1 MSGSDAPSYFLAA
14 ARNER
19 QFLLQHAH
27 FPEPQY
33 RREPFSPLDTHL
45 RLLDMYE
52 KAIPHVLPRDAALI
66 APTLKHPDLTL
77 SNVFVSESGPAHFT
91 GVIDWQHASILPFI
105 TYPITPDLIE
115 YCGKLIYMD
124 PEALFPGPLPANLDA
139 LDVGEQERYRVE
151 HRLAMREK
159 MFQILRQ
166 RVPRVDAALAHPLC
180 NELVRLPVHAMR
192 TWADSVLEL
201 RQTLIT
207 MREWWDEVAPGTTC
221 PISFTADELAEHEQQ
236 CARFRAYE
244 QASGVIGVALSLL
257 GDGHVMDKDYDA
269 AKESLQALEQQWDEE
284 ACGARF
290 PYRDGAYSFFLS

>member
-27 FPEPQY
+27 SPEPQF
-33 RREPFSPLDTHL
+33 RREPLSPLDTHL
-45 RLLDMYE
+45 RLLDMY
-52 KAIPHVLPRDAALI
+52 KQAIPHVLPRDAALL

-77 SNVFVSESGPAHFT
+77 SNVFVSESGPAHLT

-115 YCGKLIYMD
+115 YCGKVIYMD
-124 PEALFPGPLPANLDA
+124 PEAD
-139 LDVGEQERYRVE
+139 EQERYRVE

-166 RVPRVDAALAHPLC
+166 RVPRVDAALAHPLY

-207 MREWWDEVAPGTTC
+207 MRERWDEVAPGTTC